1 MFLVKINELFFRRKN
16 PPTGNGTNL
25 WGIYTE
31 IKTNSVK
38 VIKTE
43 HSLMVFCNNNLI
55 YKYSNIIPYFQITH
69 QTYSLLLYVLLLV

>member
-1 MFLVKINELFFRRKN
+1 VKINELFFRRKN
-16 PPTGNGTNL
+16 PPAGNGTNL

-43 HSLMVFCNNNLI
+43 HSLMVL
-55 YKYSNIIPYFQITH
+55 
-69 QTYSLLLYVLLLV
+69 